1 MSQRS
6 AVLSPTAS
14 LTGGRTLL
22 RLATA
27 GSVDDGKSTL
37 VGRLLFD
44 TNSVLADALD
54 HVEQVSKRKG
64 LDRTDLALL
73 TDGLR
78 AEREQGITIDVAY
91 RYFATPARKF
101 ILADCPGHLQYT
113 RNTVTGSSTA
123 DVIVLLVDARKG
135 VVEQTRRH
143 LAVASLLRVPHVVLV
158 VNKIDL
164 VSYSEER
171 FTEIATDFALL
182 ARSLGV
188 LDTHCIPVSA
198 TEGDNVVTRS
208 HRTPWYEGLTV
219 LGYLETVDD
228 TRRAVGSDLRFPVQ
242 HVVRP
247 QSAVHAPWISGAPWA
262 SRAPEVN
269 GDYRG
274 YAGKIESGR
283 VRPGDEVVVLPRGSH
298 AVVEAIDTPDG
309 PLDLAVAGQSVVIRL
324 NTEIDVSRGDILAA
338 TDAPPAPVRD
348 LTATVCWLAERDLA
362 VGARVLVQHG
372 TSITKAIVKAVEGVL
387 DLDFESGTA
396 PCWQPTAS
404 LTLNDIGRV
413 RLALASPLSIDS
425 YREHRATGAFIIV
438 DDADG
443 WTLGAGLAG
452 STPLTARTAAPASS
466 EPHNPAQQ
474 GNPS

>member
-1 MSQRS
+1 MPQRS
-6 AVLSPTAS
+6 PFLSPGS
-14 LTGGRTLL
+14 NLTGGRTLL

-37 VGRLLFD
+37 VGRLLYD
-44 TNSVLADALD
+44 TNSVLADTLD
-54 HVEQVSKRKG
+54 HVEQVSRRKG
-64 LDRTDLALL
+64 LDRADLALL

-101 ILADCPGHLQYT
+101 ILADCPGHVQYT

-164 VSYSEER
+164 VDYAEDV
-171 FTEIATDFALL
+171 FTAIATDFALL

-188 LDTHCIPVSA
+188 LETHCIPVSA

-208 HRTPWYEGLTV
+208 PRTPWYDGPTV
-219 LGYLETVDD
+219 LGYLENIDD
-228 TRRAVGSDLRFPVQ
+228 TRLAVGADFRFPVQ

-247 QSAVHAPWISGAPWA
+247 QSASRAPWA
-262 SRAPEVN
+262 ARAPKVN

-298 AVVEAIDTPDG
+298 AVVEAVDTPDG

-324 NTEIDVSRGDILAA
+324 GTDVDISRGDIIAA
-338 TDAPPAPVRD
+338 TDAPPAPIRD
-348 LTATVCWLAERDLA
+348 LSATVSWLAERELT

-372 TSITKAIVKAVEGVL
+372 TSITKALLKSIDGVL
-387 DLDFESGTA
+387 DLDFESGTV
-396 PCWQPTAS
+396 PCWRPTAS
-404 LTLNDIGRV
+404 LALNDIGRI
-413 RLALASPLSIDS
+413 RLALASPLPIDS
-425 YREHRATGAFIIV
+425 YREHRATGAFILV

-452 STPLTARTAAPASS
+452 STPLAARTADIPSS
-466 EPHNPAQQ
+466 GLHHSAQQ
-474 GNPS
+474 GKTS

>member
-1 MSQRS
+1 MAQRS
-6 AVLSPTAS
+6 AVLSPAAN

-44 TNSVLADALD
+44 TNSVLADTLD

-64 LDRTDLALL
+64 LDRADLALL

-101 ILADCPGHLQYT
+101 ILADCPGHVQYT

-123 DVIVLLVDARKG
+123 DVIVLLVDARNG

-143 LAVASLLRVPHVVLV
+143 LAVVSLLRVPHVVLV

-164 VSYSEER
+164 VSYSEDV
-171 FTEIATDFALL
+171 FTAIATDFALL

-208 HRTPWYEGLTV
+208 PRTPWYDGPTV
-219 LGYLETVDD
+219 LGYLENVDD
-228 TRRAVGSDLRFPVQ
+228 TPLAVGSDLRFPVQ
-242 HVVRP
+242 HVIRP
-247 QSAVHAPWISGAPWA
+247 QSAVRAPWA

-283 VRPGDEVVVLPRGSH
+283 VRPGDEIVVLPRGSH

-309 PLDLAVAGQSVVIRL
+309 PLDLAVAGQSVLIRL
-324 NTEIDVSRGDILAA
+324 NSDVDVSRGDILAA
-338 TDAPPAPVRD
+338 TDAPPAPIRD
-348 LTATVCWLAERDLA
+348 LTATVCWLAERDLP

-372 TSITKAIVKAVEGVL
+372 TSITKAIVKSIEGVL
-387 DLDFESGTA
+387 DLDFEHGA
-396 PCWQPTAS
+396 VPCWRSTAT
-404 LTLNDIGRV
+404 LGLNDIGRI
-413 RLALASPLSIDS
+413 RLALASPLPIDS

-443 WTLGAGLAG
+443 CTLGAGLAG
-452 STPLTARTAAPASS
+452 PTPLTATTASMTRS
-466 EPHNPAQQ
+466 DPHYRAQQ